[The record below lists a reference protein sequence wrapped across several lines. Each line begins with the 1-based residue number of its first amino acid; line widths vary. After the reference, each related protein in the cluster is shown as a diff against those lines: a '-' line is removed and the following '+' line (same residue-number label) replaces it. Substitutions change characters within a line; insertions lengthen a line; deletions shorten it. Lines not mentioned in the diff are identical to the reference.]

1 MSLAIVPTDP
11 GLRATVSDAEWQARV
26 DLAACYRLVHHYDM
40 TDLALT
46 HIGARVPGEEDAILL
61 NPFGVFFEEITA
73 SSLIKMGLDG
83 EQRSDSPFEVNRTA
97 YVIHSAIAVARPD
110 VACSLHTHTR
120 AGMAVSA
127 LECGLL
133 PLTQHAL
140 MFHGRTG
147 YHDYE
152 GVAVDTA
159 EQARLGADLAGHRAL
174 ILKNHGLLTV
184 GRTIPEAFI
193 LIYYLEKACQAQV
206 DAMVSGTPLAEIP
219 EAVIEKTTAY
229 FDGGTEF
236 ADKDWPAHLRRLDR
250 LDPSYRE

>member
-1 MSLAIVPTDP
+1 MSLSIVPTD
-11 GLRATVSDAEWQARV
+11 ATIRDTVTDAEWQARV
-26 DLAACYRLVHHYDM
+26 DLAACYRLVDHYDM

-46 HIGARVPGEEDAILL
+46 HIAARVPDEPDAILL
-61 NPFGVFFEEITA
+61 NPWGVFFEEITA

-83 EQRSDSPFEVNRTA
+83 EQRSDSAFEVNRTA
-97 YVIHSAIAVARPD
+97 YVIHSAIAAARPD

-120 AGMAVSA
+120 AGMAVSS
-127 LECGLL
+127 LDCGLL
-133 PLTQHAL
+133 PMTQHAL

-152 GVAVDTA
+152 GVAVDEA
-159 EQARLGADLAGHRAL
+159 EQARLAGDLADNRAL
-174 ILKNHGLLTV
+174 ILRNHGLLTV
-184 GRTIPEAFI
+184 GRSIPEAFI

-206 DAMVSGTPLAEIP
+206 DAMACGTPLTPISDST
-219 EAVIEKTTAY
+219 IEKTTA
-229 FDGGTEF
+229 FFTGGTEF